1 MNGKRIWIL
10 IAAAGALASG
20 LASQEQAKGRLG
32 GKYAKWLDEEVVYI
46 ATSKEKQVFRALESD
61 RDRDL
66 FMEEFWRQR
75 DPTPTTP
82 RNEFRDEH
90 YRRIEFANAIFG
102 RGTPTPGWRTER
114 GRYYIILGPPI
125 DVHRL
130 ISDKTYPIEIWLYQG
145 LPALGQPAL
154 FRLLF
159 YQERGARDYV
169 LYNPLVDGPEK
180 LVPDPDRSTGLDFMN
195 QRTNDGESPMPGF
208 GYPTAWNER
217 DQQAYKII
225 REYVSDE
232 LAEASVSILP
242 GVRNPSGLL
251 STSVLLNQIEISPQ
265 KRVQE
270 DYAEDF
276 LNHKATVEV
285 SYSVSHVDNSALV
298 SVLRDPAG
306 LFFVNYVLVPEK
318 LSLDSYGDRYF
329 ADIKTSIRLTDDAGR
344 TVFQQEKDVPIE
356 LLKGELKLVEKKTFH
371 FADSFPVI
379 PGTYTFNLLWE
390 NTVTREFT
398 TLEKRLTIP
407 SGTGLALGPLVLAR
421 SATSGSP
428 ASAPR
433 RAFKV
438 GTTQL
443 TPDPS
448 VTFHVGE
455 NLYVFC
461 QAFGLSP
468 ELRDTGSIRYTIG
481 KPGTRGTATRKSLK
495 EAGGGSDF
503 LETFPLDATPAG
515 QYVIEVDLIDADGR
529 PQASTAASFKVSST
543 GLPGFWVYGPSN
555 PGPEDPSH
563 DYQLGIQFLGVGD
576 AAKAGEALARAHAKT
591 PQSLEYAT
599 AYGQALLLAGDAAK
613 ALEILRPFAA
623 GGQGGY
629 DFYAVLGRATQATGD
644 LKAAVEYYGKALAT
658 RGRMTEILNALGECH
673 LGLGDKGL
681 AEKAWRESLAVNPG
695 QAEIRARLASLKN

>member
-10 IAAAGALASG
+10 IAAAGALAAG
-20 LASQEQAKGRLG
+20 LASQEQAKERLS

-46 ATSKEKQVFRALESD
+46 ASPKEKQVFQALESD

-90 YRRIEFANAIFG
+90 FRRIDFATTVFG

-114 GRYYIILGPPI
+114 GRYYIMLGPPA

-130 ISDKTYPIEIWLYQG
+130 VSDKTYPVEIWLYQG

-154 FRLLF
+154 FRLVF

-180 LVPDPDRSTGLDFMN
+180 LVPDPDRLTGLDFMN
-195 QRTNDGESPMPGF
+195 RRMDEAVAPMPGF
-208 GYPTAWNER
+208 GYPAGWSER

-232 LAEASVSILP
+232 LAEASVTILP
-242 GVRNPSGLL
+242 GVRNPSGLM
-251 STSVLLNQIEISPQ
+251 STSVLLSQIEASPQ
-265 KRVQE
+265 KRVRE
-270 DYAEDF
+270 EYAEDF
-276 LNHKATVEV
+276 LNHKATVDV
-285 SYSVSHVDNSALV
+285 SYSVSHVENSALV

-318 LSLDSYGDRYF
+318 LSLDSYADRFF
-329 ADIKTSIRLTDDAGR
+329 ADIKTTIRLTDDAGR

-371 FADSFPVI
+371 FQDSFPVI
-379 PGTYTFNLLWE
+379 PGTFTFNLLWE

-398 TLEKRLTIP
+398 TLEKRLTVP
-407 SGTGLALGPLVLAR
+407 SGPELSIGPLVLAR
-421 SATSGSP
+421 SVVSGSP
-428 ASAPR
+428 AAAPR
-433 RAFKV
+433 RAYKV

-448 VTFHVGE
+448 LTFHVGE
-455 NLYVFC
+455 SLYLFF
-461 QAFGLSP
+461 QAFNLPP
-468 ELRDTGSIRYTIG
+468 ELKDSGSVRYTLG
-481 KPGTRGTATRKSLK
+481 KPGTRGTATRKTLR
-495 EAGGGSDF
+495 EAGGGPDF
-503 LETFPLDATPAG
+503 LETFLLDATPAG
-515 QYVIEVDLIDADGR
+515 QYVILVELLDKDGN
-529 PQASTAASFKVSST
+529 PAASNAASFKVSST

-555 PGPEDPSH
+555 PGPEDASH
-563 DYQLGIQFLGVGD
+563 DYRLGIQSLGVGD
-576 AAKAGEALARAHAKT
+576 AGKAAASLGRAHEKA
-591 PQSLEYAT
+591 PESLEYAT
-599 AYGQALLLAGDAAK
+599 AYGRALLAGGDAAR
-613 ALEILRPFAA
+613 ALDILRPFAA
-623 GGQGGY
+623 SGEGDY
-629 DFYAVLGRATQATGD
+629 DVFSVAGRAAQAKGD
-644 LKAAVEYYGKALAT
+644 LKAAVEYYGKALAA

-673 LGLGDKGL
+673 LGLGDKAQ
-681 AEKAWRESLAVNPG
+681 AEKAWRDSLAVNPG
-695 QAEIRARLASLKN
+695 QDEIRARLEALKK

>member
-20 LASQEQAKGRLG
+20 LASQELAKGRLS

-46 ATSKEKQVFRALESD
+46 ASSKEKQVFRALESD

-90 YRRIEFANAIFG
+90 FRRIDFANTVFG

-114 GRYYIILGPPI
+114 GRYYIMLGPPV
-125 DVHRL
+125 DVHRMV
-130 ISDKTYPIEIWLYQG
+130 SDKTYPIEIWLYQG

-169 LYNPLVDGPEK
+169 LYNPLTDGPEK
-180 LVPDPDRSTGLDFMN
+180 LVIDPDRSTGLDFLN
-195 QRTNDGESPMPGF
+195 QRMDDGDAPMPGF
-208 GYPTAWNER
+208 GYPTSWNER

-232 LAEASVSILP
+232 LAEASVTILP

-251 STSVLLNQIEISPQ
+251 STSVLLSQIEISPQ
-265 KRVQE
+265 KRVRE
-270 DYAEDF
+270 EYAEDF
-276 LNHKATVEV
+276 LNHKATVDV
-285 SYSVSHVDNSALV
+285 SYSVSHVENSALV

-318 LSLDSYGDRYF
+318 LSLDSYADRFF
-329 ADIKTSIRLTDDAGR
+329 ADIKTTIRLTDDAGR

-398 TLEKRLTIP
+398 TLEKRLTVP
-407 SGTGLALGPLVLAR
+407 SGTELALGPLVLAR
-421 SATSGSP
+421 SAISGSP
-428 ASAPR
+428 AAAPR

-443 TPDPS
+443 TPDPA
-448 VTFHVGE
+448 VAFHVGE
-455 NLYVFC
+455 SLYVFF
-461 QAFGLSP
+461 QIFGLSP
-468 ELRDTGSIRYTIG
+468 ELRDSGSIRYTIG
-481 KPGTRGTATRKSLK
+481 KPGTRGTTTRKTLR
-495 EAGGGSDF
+495 EAGGGPDY
-503 LETFPLDATPAG
+503 LEAFSLDATPAG
-515 QYVIEVDLIDADGR
+515 QYVIEVEIDGADGR
-529 PQASTAASFKVSST
+529 PQASGAASFKVSSS

-563 DYQLGIQFLGVGD
+563 DYLLGLQYLGVGD
-576 AAKAGEALARAHAKT
+576 AARAGEALERAHAKM

-599 AYGQALLLAGDAAK
+599 AYGRALVAAGNAAK
-613 ALEILRPFAA
+613 ALEILRPLASA
-623 GGQGGY
+623 GQGGY
-629 DFYAVLGRATQATGD
+629 DFHVVLGRAAQGAGD
-644 LKAAVEYYGKALAT
+644 LKAAVENYEKALAA
-658 RGRMTEILNALGECH
+658 RGRMTEVLNALGECH
-673 LGLGDKGL
+673 LGLGNKAL
-681 AEKAWRESLAVNPG
+681 AEKFWRESLAVNPG
-695 QAEIRARLASLKN
+695 QDEIRARLANLKN